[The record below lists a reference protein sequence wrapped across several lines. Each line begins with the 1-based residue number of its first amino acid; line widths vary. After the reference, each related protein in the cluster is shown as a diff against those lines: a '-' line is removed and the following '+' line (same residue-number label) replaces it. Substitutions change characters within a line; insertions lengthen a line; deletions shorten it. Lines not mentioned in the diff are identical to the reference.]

1 MYYLTKPHF
10 FSVYEKHPQSLLY
23 NIAASMWGLLM
34 FYLIE
39 CYYLHL
45 WLIIFEVGDGILK
58 ACKYEKRWCE
68 PGSNTTQ
75 CLRGPTKAQ
84 WYTDKHGTFSTQTN
98 VMFSSITLLVHSCS
112 HGSQSKTLKVG
123 ALPMYWS
130 TFTLSYSSP
139 IQLPEMPDKIHSSL
153 QSKPQALHGHW
164 PSIHARHDTAC
175 PCNNSLLTLRF

>member
-1 MYYLTKPHF
+1 MRPADVLSYRVLLPPSLANYFWSGWRYFESLQVWEKMVRAWVQHHTVFKRSHKSTMIHWQTWDF
-10 FSVYEKHPQSLLY
+10 QHSDQRNILFHYSSSSLFSF
-23 NIAASMWGLLM
+23 G
-34 FYLIE
+34 
-39 CYYLHL
+39 
-45 WLIIFEVGDGILK
+45 
-58 ACKYEKRWCE
+58 
-68 PGSNTTQ
+68 
-75 CLRGPTKAQ
+75 
-84 WYTDKHGTFSTQTN
+84 
-98 VMFSSITLLVHSCS
+98 S

-175 PCNNSLLTLRF
+175 PCSNSLLTLRF